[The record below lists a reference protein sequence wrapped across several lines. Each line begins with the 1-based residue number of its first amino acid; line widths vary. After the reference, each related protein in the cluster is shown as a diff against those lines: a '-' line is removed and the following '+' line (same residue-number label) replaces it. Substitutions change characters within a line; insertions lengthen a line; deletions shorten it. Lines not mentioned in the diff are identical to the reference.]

1 MKILLTGINGQVG
14 AAIQQA
20 LGRSTLQ
27 HELIALDRLG
37 LDLSDP
43 ASITRALNEHQ
54 PDIII
59 NPAAYTAVDQA
70 ESDQD
75 AALAI
80 NAAAPKQLAEGAARL
95 GIPLIHFS
103 TDYVFDGSKQGAWL
117 ESDTPQPLNVYGA
130 SKLAGEQ
137 AIAASG
143 CAHVILRTSW
153 VYSSG
158 GKNFYLTMR
167 RLLSERDAVNVVDD
181 QFGTPTPAGWLA
193 EVVLQLLQRWQAGQ
207 WHSGIYHC
215 TPTGVTHW
223 LGFAQVIA
231 TQLASEQR
239 LKAKLAGIPSSDY
252 PTPAQRPANSQLCC
266 NKLRDTWAIT
276 LPDWQ
281 SAFATYR

>member
-43 ASITRALNEHQ
+43 ASIARALNEHQ

-137 AIAASG
+137 AITASG

-167 RLLSERDAVNVVDD
+167 RLLSERDAVTVVDD

-231 TQLASEQR
+231 AQLASEQR
-239 LKAKLAGIPSSDY
+239 LKAKLTGIPSNDY

-266 NKLRDTWAIT
+266 NKLRDTWVIA

>member
-43 ASITRALNEHQ
+43 ASIARALNEHQ

-75 AALAI
+75 AAFAI

-167 RLLSERDAVNVVDD
+167 RLLSERDAVTVVDD

-231 TQLASEQR
+231 AQLASEQR
-239 LKAKLAGIPSSDY
+239 LKAKLTGIPSNDY

-266 NKLRDTWAIT
+266 NKLRDTWVIA

>member
-14 AAIQQA
+14 SAIQQA
-20 LGRSTLQ
+20 LSHSMLPHTLV
-27 HELIALDRLG
+27 ALDRSG

-43 ASITRALNEHQ
+43 ASIARALDAHQ

-75 AALAI
+75 AAFAI
-80 NAAAPKQLAEGAARL
+80 NAVAPKQLAEGAARL

-130 SKLAGEQ
+130 SKLAGEH

-153 VYSSG
+153 VYSGG

-193 EVVLQLLQRWQAGQ
+193 EVVLQLLNRRQAGQ

-223 LGFAQVIA
+223 LGFAQAIA

-266 NKLRDTWAIT
+266 NKLRDTWAIA

-281 SAFATYR
+281 SAFATYL

>member
-14 AAIQQA
+14 TAIQQA
-20 LGRSTLQ
+20 LSHSALQ
-27 HELIALDRLG
+27 HELIALDRHG

-43 ASITRALNEHQ
+43 ASIERALNAHQ

-75 AALAI
+75 AAFAI
-80 NAAAPKQLAEGAARL
+80 NAAAAKQLAEGAKRL

-193 EVVLQLLQRWQAGQ
+193 EVVLQLLDRWQAGQ

-223 LGFAQVIA
+223 LGFAQAIA
-231 TQLASEQR
+231 AQLASEQR
-239 LKAKLAGIPSSDY
+239 LTAQLSGIPSSDY

-266 NKLRDTWAIT
+266 NKLRDTWAIA

-281 SAFATYR
+281 SAFATYL

>member
-14 AAIQQA
+14 TALQQA
-20 LGRSTLQ
+20 LSRSMLPHTLV
-27 HELIALDRLG
+27 ALDRSG

-43 ASITRALNEHQ
+43 TSIERALDAHQ

-75 AALAI
+75 AAFAI

-103 TDYVFDGSKQGAWL
+103 TDYVFDGSKQSAWL

-137 AIAASG
+137 AIVASG
-143 CAHVILRTSW
+143 CDYAILRTSW
-153 VYSSG
+153 VYSGG

-167 RLLSERDAVNVVDD
+167 RLLSERDVVNVVDD

-193 EVVLQLLQRWQAGQ
+193 EVVLQLLDRWQAGQ

-215 TPTGVTHW
+215 TPSGVTHW
-223 LGFAQVIA
+223 LGFAQAIA
-231 TQLASEQR
+231 AQLKTEQC
-239 LKAKLAGIPSSDY
+239 LKAQLSGIPSSSY
-252 PTPAQRPANSQLCC
+252 PTPAKRPANSQLCC
-266 NKLRDTWAIT
+266 DKLRDTWGIA

-281 SAFATYR
+281 SAFATFL

>member
-1 MKILLTGINGQVG
+1 MKLLLTGINGQVG

-20 LGRSTLQ
+20 LGRSTLP
-27 HELIALDRLG
+27 HTLAALDRSR

-43 ASITRALNEHQ
+43 ASIARALDTHQ

-75 AALAI
+75 AAFAI
-80 NAAAPKQLAEGAARL
+80 NAVAPKQLAEGAARL
-95 GIPLIHFS
+95 GIPLLHFS

-193 EVVLQLLQRWQAGQ
+193 EVVLQLLDRWQAGQ

-223 LGFAQVIA
+223 LGFAQAIA
-231 TQLASEQR
+231 AQLASEQH
-239 LKAKLAGIPSSDY
+239 LTAKLSGIPSSDY

-266 NKLRDTWAIT
+266 NKLRDTWAIA

-281 SAFATYR
+281 SAFTTYL

>member
-20 LGRSTLQ
+20 LSHSALQ
-27 HELIALDRLG
+27 HELIALDRHG

-43 ASITRALNEHQ
+43 ASIERALNAHQ

-75 AALAI
+75 AAFAI
-80 NAAAPKQLAEGAARL
+80 NAAAAKQLAEGAKRL

-193 EVVLQLLQRWQAGQ
+193 EVVLQLLDRWQAGQ

-223 LGFAQVIA
+223 LGFAQAIA
-231 TQLASEQR
+231 AQLASEQR
-239 LKAKLAGIPSSDY
+239 LKAKLAGIPSRDY

-266 NKLRDTWAIT
+266 NKLRDTWAIA

-281 SAFATYR
+281 SAFATYL